1 MEDALLFQRADES
14 RAGAGH
20 CDLGDARLSDLLSS
34 LASTTRA
41 ATWRSRCPADRSF
54 TGEFHLL
61 PADMFDSSA
70 TPVLLYAPVP
80 FLLWAA
86 LRLGPLGTSTSLLT
100 VAIFVIWGAIHGH
113 GPFVAALPE
122 ESALSIQLFLSVLSI
137 TLLLLSAV
145 IEQNGQ
151 TAKALRDS
159 EERFRLAISAA
170 KMGTWDWWIQ
180 LNTASWSEEST
191 QMFGMASRRNPPTF
205 DHFRNLLHPDDR
217 DAVTRGMC
225 RAMVDKLPF
234 EAEFRVVRP
243 DETVRWVLG
252 KGGPVRRDWQA

>member
-1 MEDALLFQRADES
+1 M
-14 RAGAGH
+14 
-20 CDLGDARLSDLLSS
+20 
-34 LASTTRA
+34 
-41 ATWRSRCPADRSF
+41 
-54 TGEFHLL
+54 
-61 PADMFDSSA
+61 
-70 TPVLLYAPVP
+70 
-80 FLLWAA
+80 
-86 LRLGPLGTSTSLLT
+86 
-100 VAIFVIWGAIHGH
+100 VAIFVIWGAMQGY

-122 ESALSIQLFLSVLSI
+122 DSVLSIQLFLSVLSI

-180 LNTASWSEEST
+180 LNTASWSEESNE
-191 QMFGMASRRNPPTF
+191 MAGIAGPHNALTF
-205 DHFRNLLHPDDR
+205 EHFRNLLHPDDR
-217 DAVTRGMC
+217 DAVTRGMY

-252 KGGPVRRDWQA
+252 KGAVLYDETGKPDRMLGVNVDITDRKRAEEALREQMTLKESEARFRKLADAMPQIVWTATPDGQVEYFNRRTYELIGIQEGATGGEMWRVVHPDDRPSMP